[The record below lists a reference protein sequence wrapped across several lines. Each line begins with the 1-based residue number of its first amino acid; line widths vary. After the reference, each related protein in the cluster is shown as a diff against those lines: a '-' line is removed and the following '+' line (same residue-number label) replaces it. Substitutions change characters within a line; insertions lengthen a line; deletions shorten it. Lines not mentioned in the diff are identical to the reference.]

1 MLYPK
6 IGRNRN
12 VTLKIPDFSGGIEA
26 SKPAQDIQDNQAVS
40 VSNMWLKDGILQTR
54 PALKSVSTGAYH
66 SADAELSDLGLDF
79 KYGCSLYNAAN
90 AVISDTIQRTG
101 RLFRFGKAFYFYNF
115 ESKTFIPIAVRYST
129 ETVENLFLAGK
140 IEHECF
146 FENGTYTQTI
156 TADEEQKTYYEIVHS
171 KIYGYIALRET
182 EDSELK
188 RIFICASFAYM
199 AAELI
204 TIVFEIYDFSE
215 ALPVD
220 YTPFNPT
227 VILGSGATI
236 ENLDDFNLMADTF
249 KQQITINKGLAQYTE
264 AYKVDSTEAKSMV
277 SYYSGLSGNSFN
289 HNLGDGS
296 VEFGNRYLNKRI
308 NFNFSKIENSTIDQ
322 IVIYGQFKFGCWKAD
337 YIENGQ
343 TWEKVDEEKIYDSFT
358 GELIETKDIY
368 GGVDFPDGYYV
379 DPITGFIVCATATK
393 LVISNINTNTGNA
406 SWKYYDKDGNV
417 VNPSK
422 KFRTD
427 IEGFVIYPSI
437 NRGMYAECTDSL
449 LSIWFPTNSY
459 SVKTYQK
466 ESTGY
471 YRLAEYPDTYPAA
484 EIYIEEV
491 QIFQSLTTQENRAD
505 LIIKNPLKTTFGGTN
520 SGYNGGTRL
529 FVAGNPEHK
538 NVLRWSAVNDFSYFL
553 ENNFTYIGRDD
564 EEITALG
571 KQDGYLVV
579 FKEREL
585 YALEYASTTDS
596 NNELVVYF
604 PVSPISPYIGCD
616 CSQSIQFIANRLT
629 WLTSG
634 GKVYTLYSENSYS
647 ERNVREISK
656 HIENELKKHTKEEL
670 KAAKSA
676 DYNGNYMLFIDKTV
690 YIWNYDAN
698 PLYNYTSSERAQQN
712 LCWFKWDFPYPVAY
726 VCENN
731 GELTVICNDGTDYQG
746 YVLDYSED
754 ADDTVGADD
763 TIPITSTYKSK
774 LWDFGSPFTFKRIS
788 RALFE
793 VQTANDGEIKIYFC
807 TEKGREPIPAIL
819 NAQYTTTE
827 NTTHT
832 TRPHLARVRSMGFE
846 LESDIAVKLYSA
858 AVSAEIYG
866 EVK

>member
-6 IGRNRN
+6 IGKNRN

-54 PALKSVSTGAYH
+54 PALKSGSINACQP
-66 SADAELSDLGLDF
+66 ANAELSDLELDM
-79 KYGCSLYNAAN
+79 KYGCTLYNSAN
-90 AVISDTIQRTG
+90 AVISDTVQEKG
-101 RLFRFGKAFYFYNF
+101 HLFRLGKEFYFYNL
-115 ESKTFIPIAVRYST
+115 ESKTFIPIDIKYST
-129 ETVENLFLAGK
+129 DAVKNLFLIGK

-146 FENGTYTQTI
+146 LENGTYTQTI
-156 TADEEQKTYYEIVHS
+156 TVDEEKKSYYEIVHS

-182 EDSELK
+182 EESELK
-188 RIFICASFAYM
+188 RIFVCAKFVLSN
-199 AAELI
+199 EKI
-204 TIVFEIYDFSE
+204 TVTFDMYDFSE

-227 VILGSGATI
+227 VILGSGTTV

-249 KQQITINKGLAQYTE
+249 KQQITIDKGLAQYTTK
-264 AYKVDSTEAKSMV
+264 YGIDSAEAKSME
-277 SYYSGLSGNSFN
+277 SYYSHLTGASFN

-296 VEFGNRYLNKRI
+296 AEFGNRYLNKRI
-308 NFNFSKIENSTIDQ
+308 NFNFSEIENSTIDQ
-322 IVIYGQFKFGCWKAD
+322 IVIYGQFQFGCWKAN

-343 TWEKVDEEKIYDSFT
+343 TWEKVDEEKIYDSST
-358 GELIETKDIY
+358 GELITTKDIY

-379 DPITGFIVCATATK
+379 DPITGFMVCATATK
-393 LVISNINTNTGNA
+393 LVISNINTETKELT
-406 SWKYYDKDGNV
+406 WKYYDNDGNI

-437 NRGMYAECTDSL
+437 NRGMDAECTDTL
-449 LSIWFPTNSY
+449 LSVWFPTNFY
-459 SVKTYQK
+459 TIKTYYK
-466 ESTGY
+466 GTDEY
-471 YRLAEYPDTYPAA
+471 YNLLEYPDSFPGAG
-484 EIYIEEV
+484 IYIEEV
-491 QIFQSLTTQENRAD
+491 QIFQSLTTQENRTD
-505 LIIKNPLKTTFGGTN
+505 LVIKNPLKTTFGGTN

-585 YALEYASTTDS
+585 YAVEYASTTDS

-604 PVSPISPYIGCD
+604 PVTPISPYIGCD
-616 CSQSIQFIANRLT
+616 CPQSIQFIANRLT
-629 WLTSG
+629 WLTSS

-670 KAAKSA
+670 KAAKSV
-676 DYNGNYMLFIDKTV
+676 DYNGNYMLFVGKTV

-712 LCWFKWDFPYPVAY
+712 LCWFRWDFPYPVDY
-726 VCENN
+726 VCEND

-793 VQTANDGEIKIYFC
+793 VQTANDGEIKVYFC
-807 TEKGREPIPAIL
+807 TEKGREPIPSIL

-832 TRPHLARVRSMGFE
+832 TRPHLARVRSIGFE

>member
-6 IGRNRN
+6 IGRNRS
-12 VTLKIPDFSGGIEA
+12 VTLNIPDFSGGIDA

-40 VSNMWLKDGILQTR
+40 LSNMWLKDGTMQTR
-54 PALKSVSTGAYH
+54 PALKVGSKGAI
-66 SADAELSDLGLDF
+66 LKSDFDLYDIGVDL
-79 KYGCSLYNAAN
+79 KYGYTLYNSAGAMLAN
-90 AVISDTIQRTG
+90 TVQESG
-101 RLFRFGKAFYFYNF
+101 KLFRCDKSFFLYSYEFHK
-115 ESKTFIPIAVRYST
+115 FIPIEISFDS
-129 ETVENLFLAGK
+129 ETIQTAFIEGNIEN
-140 IEHECF
+140 EHF
-146 FENGTYTQTI
+146 FENGTLTQKLYTGVDANVSDYI
-156 TADEEQKTYYEIVHS
+156 EVVHS
-171 KIYGYIALRET
+171 KIYGYINVRPSVDEDITRLFAHLAFSLVNGIITVQIKLYDLEGTLPT
-182 EDSELK
+182 E
-188 RIFICASFAYM
+188 
-199 AAELI
+199 
-204 TIVFEIYDFSE
+204 
-215 ALPVD
+215 

-227 VILGSGATI
+227 VIIGSGTSI
-236 ENLDDFNLMADTF
+236 ENMDDFNLLTDAF
-249 KQQITINKGLAQYTE
+249 KQQVTVNKGLEQYTQSV
-264 AYKVDSTEAKSMV
+264 KPDSTEAASLV
-277 SYYSGLSGNSFN
+277 SYFVGTYGGALN

-296 VEFGNRYLNKRI
+296 DAYGNSFFNKRI
-308 NFNFSKIENSTIDQ
+308 NYNFSEVLNAQIEQ
-322 IVIYGQFKFGCWKAD
+322 IVVYGKFQFGYWKAK
-337 YIENGQ
+337 YIENG
-343 TWEKVDEEKIYDSFT
+343 TT
-358 GELIETKDIY
+358 IY
-368 GGVDFPDGYYV
+368 GDTIADGYYV
-379 DPITGFIVCATATK
+379 DALSGFFVYATATK
-393 LVISNINTNTGNA
+393 LVIDNITGKDGEKCQ
-406 SWKYYDKDGNV
+406 WTYYDSNGKV
-417 VNPSK
+417 VNPTKPDSVSGD
-422 KFRTD
+422 RMY
-427 IEGFVIYPSI
+427 VYI
-437 NRGMYAECTDSL
+437 NHGMSVECTNKT
-449 LSIWFPTNSY
+449 LSIWFPTNYY
-459 SVKTYQK
+459 SLKTYTLTSSGK
-466 ESTGY
+466 YSINEFENSF
-471 YRLAEYPDTYPAA
+471 PAA
-484 EIYIEEV
+484 GIYVEEI
-491 QIFQSLTTQENRAD
+491 QIFQSVISKENRAD

-520 SGYNGGTRL
+520 SGYNSGTRL

-564 EEITALG
+564 EEITALA

-585 YALEYASTTDS
+585 YAVEYASSTDS

-604 PVSPISPYIGCD
+604 PVTPISPYIGCD
-616 CSQSIQFIANRLT
+616 CPQSIQFIANRLT

-793 VQTANDGEIKIYFC
+793 VQTANDGEIKVYFC